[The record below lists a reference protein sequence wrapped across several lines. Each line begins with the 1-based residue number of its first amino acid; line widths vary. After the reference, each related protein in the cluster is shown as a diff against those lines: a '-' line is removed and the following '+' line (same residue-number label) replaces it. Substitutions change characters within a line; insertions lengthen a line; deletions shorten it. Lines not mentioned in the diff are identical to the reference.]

1 MYNFILQLIV
11 MLSLGAIIYLIA
23 RAAPRVTEAESS
35 LSKENYFDKLMQK
48 LPLEK
53 ADAFV
58 SAYLEWFLRKL
69 KIVILRLENIVEK
82 HFRKL
87 KPVEV
92 SGVIEKPSIFSAEG
106 GSAPGGEEHKK
117 SDNSGGVENK
127 GNLSD
132 IK

>member
-23 RAAPRVTEAESS
+23 RAAPRVTEAESP
-35 LSKENYFDKLMQK
+35 LPKENYFDKLVRK

-58 SAYLEWFLRKL
+58 SAYFEWFLRKL

-87 KPVEV
+87 KPAAG
-92 SGVIEKPSIFSAEG
+92 SSIAEKPSLF
-106 GSAPGGEEHKK
+106 
-117 SDNSGGVENK
+117 
-127 GNLSD
+127 GNLAESVIIPAAD
-132 IK
+132 QKIEKTEEKADEKKENV